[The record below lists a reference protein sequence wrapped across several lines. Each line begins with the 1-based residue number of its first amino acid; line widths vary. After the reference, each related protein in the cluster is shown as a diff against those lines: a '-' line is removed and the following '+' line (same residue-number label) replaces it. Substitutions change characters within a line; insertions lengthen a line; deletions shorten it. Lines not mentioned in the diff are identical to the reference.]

1 METIETEIEIDAP
14 VETVWEVITDLD
26 AYHEWN
32 PFIPTASGDPRVGE
46 RIRIRVEPPGS
57 FGGTFRP
64 RVEVHEPNRRLVWL
78 GRLGLPGLFDGR
90 HELAAE
96 SLSESR
102 TRFVQRETFSG
113 LLVPLF
119 FREDAVRRGYES
131 MNAALKERAET
142 RERRAERS
150 RRASIAP
157 SARGDADQHEREE
170 GDREPATRL
179 GREELRD
186 RSEQIE
192 PERLSEREQ
201 Q

>member
-1 METIETEIEIDAP
+1 MGTIETEIEIDAP

-26 AYHEWN
+26 AYYEWN
-32 PFIPTASGDPRVGE
+32 PFIPMASGEPHVGE

-64 RVEVHEPNRRLVWL
+64 RVEIHEPNRRLVWL

-90 HELAAE
+90 HDLAAE
-96 SLSESR
+96 SLPESR

-113 LLVPLF
+113 LLVPVF
-119 FREDAVRRGYES
+119 FRENAVRRGYES

-142 RERRAERS
+142 RAKRS
-150 RRASIAP
+150 RRTLVAP
-157 SARGDADQHEREE
+157 PARSHADQHEREE
-170 GDREPATRL
+170 GDRDPSTRL
-179 GREELRD
+179 RREEVRD
-186 RSEQIE
+186 RSEQVE

-201 Q
+201 